1 MVDDATAP
9 PEGPPEEIASL
20 PKAIGALLA
29 DLPGILTDRVRLL
42 SLELQRATNALG
54 QMVALGL
61 LAAILVATAWLAFWL
76 GLAAAFLALGVAW
89 PWIVLLVLFINL
101 SAAVWCV
108 MRVKRLAPLLAL
120 PATLRRLT
128 DADDLERDLHGQ
140 HEQRRQDAADRHQQQ
155 QRERRHEQETEHR
168 DG

>member
-1 MVDDATAP
+1 MVDDAPTP
-9 PEGPPEEIASL
+9 PEGPPDEIVSL
-20 PKAIGALLA
+20 PKAIGALIA

-42 SLELQRATNALG
+42 SLELQRASAALG

-61 LAAILVATAWLAFWL
+61 LAAILVATAWLAFWV
-76 GLAAAFLALGVAW
+76 GIAASFLALGIAW

-101 SAAVWCV
+101 SAAIWCV

-120 PATLRRLT
+120 PATLRRLS
-128 DADDLERDLHGQ
+128 DSDDREQQFEDEHERVHPHDPA
-140 HEQRRQDAADRHQQQ
+140 HES
-155 QRERRHEQETEHR
+155 ERR

>member
-1 MVDDATAP
+1 MTDDAP
-9 PEGPPEEIASL
+9 PPDGPPDEIVSL

-42 SLELQRATNALG
+42 SLELQRATNTLG

-61 LAAILVATAWLAFWL
+61 LAAILAGTAWLAFWV
-76 GLAAAFLALGVAW
+76 GLAAALLALGIAW
-89 PWIVLLVLFINL
+89 PWIVLLVLFINV

-120 PATLRRLT
+120 PATLRRLS
-128 DADDLERDLHGQ
+128 DSDELEGDLHRQ
-140 HEQRRQDAADRHQQQ
+140 HEQHRQDAADRQQ
-155 QRERRHEQETEHR
+155 QRQREQRHQQETEHR

>member
-1 MVDDATAP
+1 MVDDAPAP
-9 PEGPPEEIASL
+9 PEGPPDEIVSL

-42 SLELQRATNALG
+42 SLELRRASNALG

-61 LAAILVATAWLAFWL
+61 LAAILVATAWLAFWV

-101 SAAVWCV
+101 SAAAWCV

-128 DADDLERDLHGQ
+128 DADDLERDLHEQ
-140 HEQRRQDAADRHQQQ
+140 HEQRRQDAADQHQQQ
-155 QRERRHEQETEHR
+155 QRAQRHEQQREHR